1 MIKDLLVAERYAQAL
16 FEISRALGKDE
27 EVEAQLENFSAALK
41 SDPGLERL
49 FGNPYLSLGQKRGF
63 LAKLFAGPDQV
74 SKLLLDFYT
83 VLFEKGR
90 FALVHEIAAVFKRIA
105 DEAQG
110 QATIQIRSASPLS
123 AAQEAAIVGRL
134 ESMAGYKIAVEKM
147 VDPSLIGGVVVRLK
161 NRVLDGSVRHRIDEM
176 KKELLKIHEN

>member
-16 FEISRALGKDE
+16 FELVRPIGRDE
-27 EVEAQLENFSAALK
+27 QVEAELENFSAALK

-49 FGNPYLSLGQKRGF
+49 FGNPYLKTHEKRVF
-63 LAKLFAGPDQV
+63 LEKLYSGRDEA
-74 SKLLLDFYT
+74 SKILVDFYT

-90 FALVHEIAAVFKRIA
+90 FALVHEIAVVFKRIA

-110 QATIQIRSASPLS
+110 QAIAQIRSAAPLS
-123 AAQEAAIVGRL
+123 AQQEAAIVGRL
-134 ESMAGYKIAVEKM
+134 EAMAGYKIEAEKT

-161 NRVLDGSVRHRIDEM
+161 NKIFDGSVRHRIDEM
-176 KKELLKIHEN
+176 KIELSKIQAN